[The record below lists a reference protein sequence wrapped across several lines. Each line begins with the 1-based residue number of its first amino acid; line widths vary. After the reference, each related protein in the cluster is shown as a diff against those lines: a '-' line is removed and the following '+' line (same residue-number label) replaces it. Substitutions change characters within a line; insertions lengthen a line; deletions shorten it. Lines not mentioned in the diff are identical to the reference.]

1 LESLKGRDKLEDL
14 GIVGSMPVISK
25 LVVQEYGMR
34 VWIEF
39 SWIMEV
45 PSARLL

>member
-1 LESLKGRDKLEDL
+1 LESLKGMAKLGDL
-14 GIVGSMPVISK
+14 VIVESMSVILK
-25 LVVQEYGMR
+25 LALEEYGMR

-45 PSARLL
+45 SSARPL